1 MSAVVA
7 IERRNPIPPNVYWID
22 VQGGKVPAFEA
33 WLKKNAETVILESRE
48 DERRVPRSTPLPG
61 TSKGTIA
68 SSWFLFTV
76 LQPTLSFP
84 QTTFG
89 FPTIAGDVK
98 RKSDTAQRPPT
109 PTAADAFGDIFGGL
123 VGTPTTLLVVVG
135 VVWWLSSQKGR
146 N

>member
-1 MSAVVA
+1 MAV
-7 IERRNPIPPNVYWID
+7 ERRNPIPPNTYWID
-22 VQGGKVPAFEA
+22 VQGSKVPGFEA
-33 WLKKNAETVILESRE
+33 WLKKNAETVILDSRE

-61 TSKGTIA
+61 AKGTIA

-76 LQPTLSFP
+76 LQPTQSFP

-89 FPTIAGDVK
+89 FPSIAGDVK
-98 RKSDTAQRPPT
+98 RKSETVQRPKPVT
-109 PTAADAFGDIFGGL
+109 SSDILIDFFGQF

-135 VVWWLSSQKGR
+135 VGWYLFSQKGR